1 MARTFRGGEYLG
13 IRIPTIFGETD
24 ARRCA
29 GCGRHIDGRP
39 FRVSLMDIVSSE
51 SPPSA
56 DSGARLNPGPHQFHA
71 DPACVRLW
79 CRERGY
85 YVCRLSEFRIL
96 MRPVAL
102 PGTPGEWGLCDGVHH
117 EAHEFVPA

>member
-13 IRIPTIFGETD
+13 IRIPTVFGETD

-39 FRVSLMDIVSSE
+39 FRVSLMDIISSE
-51 SPPSA
+51 SPPLW
-56 DSGARLNPGPHQFHA
+56 DTGARLNPGPHQFHE

-79 CRERGY
+79 CQAKRY
-85 YVCRLSEFRIL
+85 YICRFSEFRAL
-96 MRPVAL
+96 MRPVQL
-102 PGTPGEWGLCDGVHH
+102 PGAAGGWGLCDGVHR